1 MSSVA
6 RLASQLDEVALRLH
20 RRSRQED
27 RVHGITGARLA
38 ALDRLVSTGSLPLTE
53 LAKAEAVSAATM
65 TRIVDGLES
74 GKLVVRDRSARD
86 GRVVRIVPTTLGRTL
101 MVGVRRRRLR
111 WLESY
116 LAGLSERDVA
126 AIERAV
132 EVLAIGGED
141 GASPPEGEPA
151 ASITLRR

>member
-1 MSSVA
+1 MSSTA
-6 RLASQLDEVALRLH
+6 RLASELDEVAFRLH

-38 ALDRLVSTGSLPLTE
+38 ALDRLVSAGSLPLTE
-53 LAKAEAVSAATM
+53 LAKAESVSAATM
-65 TRIVDGLES
+65 TRIVDGLQN

-101 MVGVRRRRLR
+101 MVGIRRRRLR

-132 EVLAIGGED
+132 EVLAAAGED
-141 GASPPEGEPA
+141 GASPPE
-151 ASITLRR
+151 R

>member
-1 MSSVA
+1 MSSIA
-6 RLASQLDEVALRLH
+6 RLASQLDQLALRLH

-38 ALDRLVSTGSLPLTE
+38 ALDRLVSAGSLPLTE
-53 LAKAEAVSAATM
+53 LANAEAVSAATM
-65 TRIVDGLES
+65 TRIVDGLQN
-74 GKLVVRDRSARD
+74 GKLVVRDRSAPD

-101 MVGVRRRRLR
+101 IVGVRRRRLR

-116 LAGLSERDVA
+116 LARLSDRDVA

-132 EVLAIGGED
+132 EILAIAAED
-141 GASPPEGEPA
+141 GGASPD
-151 ASITLRR
+151 I

>member
-1 MSSVA
+1 MA
-6 RLASQLDEVALRLH
+6 RLANQLDEVALRLH

-38 ALDRLVSTGSLPLTE
+38 ALDRLVSAGSLPLTE

-65 TRIVDGLES
+65 TRIVDGLETA
-74 GKLVVRDRSARD
+74 KLVVRDRSARD

-101 MVGVRRRRLR
+101 VVGVRLRRLR
-111 WLESY
+111 WLETY
-116 LAGLSERDVA
+116 LAGLGERDVA

-132 EVLAIGGED
+132 EVLMTAADD
-141 GASPPEGEPA
+141 GARPPA
-151 ASITLRR
+151 R